1 MSIKIVYKLPVVEKT
16 VVLKADLPSALVE
29 LQRDE
34 KIEAENE
41 KKQLEAKLGES
52 YQKGWDDAEAKL
64 QSKIFKDNEIL
75 CKGLMKAIETLE
87 NERNTIWKNCE
98 QEIVKLVLAIARKV
112 TCTEISNESKRIT
125 ENVVAAAVDKVK
137 GKKIAKI
144 CMNSADV
151 EGLKLNEIIGMKG
164 ECEIVNDNDISPGG
178 CRVVTDCGSVDAR
191 VETRWDEIMGAFGK
205 SDSEVEKE
213 E

>member
-29 LQRDE
+29 LQRDK

-41 KKQLEAKLGES
+41 KKQLEARLVES

-64 QSKIFKDNEIL
+64 QSKIIQDNELL
-75 CKGLMKAIETLE
+75 CRGLKKAIETLE
-87 NERNTIWKNCE
+87 NERNNIWKNSE
-98 QEIVKLVLAIARKV
+98 NEIVKLVLAIARKV
-112 TCTEISNESKRIT
+112 TWTEISNESKKIT
-125 ENVVAAAVDKVK
+125 ENVVAAALDMVK

-151 EGLKLNEIIGMKG
+151 EGLKLKERIGING
-164 ECEIVNDNDISPGG
+164 DCEIVNDNDISPGG
-178 CRVVTDCGSVDAR
+178 CRVVTDHGSVDAR
-191 VETRWDEIMGAFGK
+191 VETRWDEIVAAFGK
-205 SDSEVEKE
+205 NNSEVEKE
-213 E
+213 R

>member
-98 QEIVKLVLAIARKV
+98 QEIVKLVLAMARKV
-112 TCTEISNESKRIT
+112 TCTEISN
-125 ENVVAAAVDKVK
+125 
-137 GKKIAKI
+137 
-144 CMNSADV
+144 
-151 EGLKLNEIIGMKG
+151 
-164 ECEIVNDNDISPGG
+164 
-178 CRVVTDCGSVDAR
+178 
-191 VETRWDEIMGAFGK
+191 
-205 SDSEVEKE
+205 
-213 E
+213 